1 MTKKARN
8 AVVIAV
14 IAIVLNVAL
23 SIYSINTLMHDQ
35 QFLNQFEQMYE
46 QIYGVPFDSSFDL
59 EGGEML

>member
-1 MTKKARN
+1 M
-8 AVVIAV
+8 IAV